1 MATAPIL
8 TGQPVGPVMV
18 DPRTD
23 MQIAA
28 APWWQQQG
36 ITPSSDWDMS
46 VINDPRRWQQFSG
59 QGTQAGSLGTDSEAL
74 MIAQRDMP
82 GAASYRYADINGI
95 TYVVGLD
102 AQGNP
107 IGPPVG
113 TNPVDRGDFMRDAL
127 LVAGGG
133 YALGSGLAA
142 AGLTAAPTSAAVA
155 GGAAGG
161 TGVYGGALAGA
172 GGAAGAAG
180 GAAGGLAS
188 GGGAVAPAGSAA
200 GAGGAAGGVAGGGAA
215 GGLSTG
221 QIGAQ
226 LGSSLI
232 GQYLQGQAA
241 QNAAG
246 IQAGAAQQGQAQL
259 QAALQAILQSVAPY
273 TQAGTAALGQ
283 QGNLVGINGAEQQA
297 AAIAAL
303 QASPQFQALQQQG
316 ENRILA
322 NASATGGLRGGNVQ
336 GALAQFS
343 PALLADTINQQFS
356 RLGAISGQGL
366 SATGMGSQA
375 QLGTAG
381 AVASL
386 LGQQGA
392 AQAGGALAQ
401 GKTNAG
407 YLGAITNAIGL
418 YYGSRGGF

>member
-1 MATAPIL
+1 M
-8 TGQPVGPVMV
+8 
-18 DPRTD
+18 
-23 MQIAA
+23 
-28 APWWQQQG
+28 
-36 ITPSSDWDMS
+36 
-46 VINDPRRWQQFSG
+46 
-59 QGTQAGSLGTDSEAL
+59 
-74 MIAQRDMP
+74 
-82 GAASYRYADINGI
+82 
-95 TYVVGLD
+95 
-102 AQGNP
+102 
-107 IGPPVG
+107 
-113 TNPVDRGDFMRDAL
+113 
-127 LVAGGG
+127 
-133 YALGSGLAA
+133 
-142 AGLTAAPTSAAVA
+142 
-155 GGAAGG
+155 
-161 TGVYGGALAGA
+161 
-172 GGAAGAAG
+172 
-180 GAAGGLAS
+180 
-188 GGGAVAPAGSAA
+188 
-200 GAGGAAGGVAGGGAA
+200 
-215 GGLSTG
+215 
-221 QIGAQ
+221 
-226 LGSSLI
+226 I

-366 SATGMGSQA
+366 SATGMGANA

-381 AVASL
+381 NVASL
-386 LGQQGA
+386 LQQQGA

-401 GKTNAG
+401 GRTNAG